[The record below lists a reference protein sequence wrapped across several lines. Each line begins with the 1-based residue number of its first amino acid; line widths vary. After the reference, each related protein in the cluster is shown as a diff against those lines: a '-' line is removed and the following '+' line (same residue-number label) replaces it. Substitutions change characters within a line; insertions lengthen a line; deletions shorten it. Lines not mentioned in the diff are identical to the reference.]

1 MSERFSAAVDTGGE
15 MPVIE
20 LTGQIDREAEAEIL
34 AAYDRASPTASA
46 VALDFTRVDYINST
60 GLAVLVQVLARARAA
75 GCVIHAYGLS
85 DHYREIFLI
94 TRLSDF
100 VTLHGE
106 RTAA

>member
-1 MSERFSAAVDTGGE
+1 MTDRFTATVATGGE
-15 MPVIE
+15 MPVME
-20 LTGQIDREAEAEIL
+20 LTGQIDRDAETDLL
-34 AAYDRASPTASA
+34 AAYDRASTGATA
-46 VALDFTRVDYINST
+46 VAVDFARVDYINST
-60 GLAVLVQVLARARAA
+60 GLAVLVQLLARARAA
-75 GCVIHAYGLS
+75 GCAIHAYGLS

>member
-1 MSERFSAAVDTGGE
+1 MSERFSATVTAGGE

-20 LTGQIDREAEAEIL
+20 LTGQIDRDAETELL
-34 AAYDRASPTASA
+34 AAYELASA
-46 VALDFTRVDYINST
+46 GATAITLDFAETDYINST
-60 GLAVLVQVLARARAA
+60 GLAVLVQILARARSA
-75 GCVIHAYGLS
+75 GCEIHAYGLS
-85 DHYREIFLI
+85 DHYREIFEI